1 MASFWKPEACGQ
13 TVLPDRSVLIGQKLV
28 ENAKIHKCKCDILSN
43 FPTLCTFP
51 DFLGP
56 GLVWAFEKM
65 SADISMGPLGTIR
78 TQLAGSW
85 FSLRY
90 HLSTSL
96 NVIFFCDEK
105 NQQKYCRSEWRT
117 RNHKKMHRPC
127 GFLKLV
133 HLVTYLFMHWAK
145 FFVLLLHKCSFVTF
159 DGLVLFNCQKKL

>member
-1 MASFWKPEACGQ
+1 M
-13 TVLPDRSVLIGQKLV
+13 
-28 ENAKIHKCKCDILSN
+28 SN
-43 FPTLCTFP
+43 FQTMCLKHETTFP

-117 RNHKKMHRPC
+117 RNHKKCTYHVVFWDLLISLLI
-127 GFLKLV
+127 FLCIEQS
-133 HLVTYLFMHWAK
+133 
-145 FFVLLLHKCSFVTF
+145 FFFLLLHKCSFVTF